1 VVSVRLGAGGVGMV
15 GDVRSPRPLPE
26 PFASGPFTYHDA
38 RANGISRARLRGQ
51 SLRSPFTGVRAAT
64 TVADD
69 LVGRCA
75 ALQLVL
81 PPGAVFCHV
90 TALRLLDV
98 DLPFGVAGDQ
108 RLHIQIPQS
117 RSWVRRPGVATH
129 SRSSSDV
136 TVRRVAGLPVMP
148 PELVWAQLAAMLQPR
163 ELVVLGDAL
172 MRRKTP
178 LVRSAT
184 LHRVVADLPKG
195 TRGIARLRSALEHVR
210 SGTDSCMESRA
221 RWVLVDAGLPCP
233 VVNAAACD
241 ASGRFLALPD
251 LSYPELK
258 IAIEYDGDI
267 HRTDKATWRRDI
279 RRRQALEAAGWR
291 VITCTADDVLRNPE
305 RLVAW
310 VRAALRDRT
319 RA

>member
-1 VVSVRLGAGGVGMV
+1 
-15 GDVRSPRPLPE
+15 
-26 PFASGPFTYHDA
+26 
-38 RANGISRARLRGQ
+38 LRGQ

-69 LVGRCA
+69 LVGRCT
-75 ALQLVL
+75 ALRLVL

-90 TALRLLDV
+90 TALRLLGV
-98 DLPFGVAGDQ
+98 DLPLGVAGDQ
-108 RLHIQIPQS
+108 RIHIQIPETC
-117 RSWVRRPGVATH
+117 SWVRRPGVATH
-129 SRSSSDV
+129 SRSASEV

-148 PELVWAQLAAMLQPR
+148 PELVWAQLAAVLQPR

-172 MRRKTP
+172 MRRKSP
-178 LVRSAT
+178 HIRSST

-210 SGTDSCMESRA
+210 PGTDSCMESRA

-233 VVNAAACD
+233 LVNAAARD
-241 ASGRFLALPD
+241 ATGRFLALPD
-251 LSYPELK
+251 MSYPELK

-310 VRAALRDRT
+310 VRAAIRDRT

>member
-1 VVSVRLGAGGVGMV
+1 M
-15 GDVRSPRPLPE
+15 RSPLPLPE
-26 PFASGPFTYHDA
+26 PFASRPFTYRDG
-38 RANGISRARLRGQ
+38 RAQGISRARLRGQ
-51 SLRSPFTGVRAAT
+51 SLRSPFTGVRAPT

-69 LVGRCA
+69 LVGRCT
-75 ALQLVL
+75 ALRLVL

-90 TALRLLDV
+90 TALRLLGV

-108 RLHIQIPQS
+108 RLHIQIPES

-129 SRSSSDV
+129 SRSSSEV

-148 PELVWAQLAAMLQPR
+148 PELVWAQLAAVLQPR

-172 MRRKTP
+172 MRRKNP

-184 LHRVVADLPKG
+184 LHRVVAELPKG
-195 TRGIARLRSALEHVR
+195 TRGIARLRCALEHVR
-210 SGTDSCMESRA
+210 TSTDSCMESRA

-233 VVNAAACD
+233 LVNAAARD
-241 ASGRFLALPD
+241 ATGRFLALPD
-251 LSYPELK
+251 MSYPELK

-310 VRAALRDRT
+310 VRAAIRDRT